1 MSDTLEQVGAVTED
15 MKLPSGSA
23 VLQMIIHKTAEGGTL
38 DTRIVLVGALEV
50 EPNNPAHRLAMILQN
65 RLPELIEEATGITCN
80 AVDAAEIED
89 RLGERK
95 VGMVAELGMGYG
107 TDPLAERP
115 ISAALNSDVNTPES
129 EKPAND
135 TWPMGAVGRSWAKA
149 EELAEHEACRDA
161 KASRK
166 SADYGLPEADG
177 SLD

>member
-50 EPNNPAHRLAMILQN
+50 EPNTPAHGLAMILQN

-89 RLGERK
+89 RLGAN
-95 VGMVAELGMGYG
+95 VHGLGPD

-115 ISAALNSDVNTPES
+115 IS
-129 EKPAND
+129 
-135 TWPMGAVGRSWAKA
+135 
-149 EELAEHEACRDA
+149 
-161 KASRK
+161 
-166 SADYGLPEADG
+166 
-177 SLD
+177 